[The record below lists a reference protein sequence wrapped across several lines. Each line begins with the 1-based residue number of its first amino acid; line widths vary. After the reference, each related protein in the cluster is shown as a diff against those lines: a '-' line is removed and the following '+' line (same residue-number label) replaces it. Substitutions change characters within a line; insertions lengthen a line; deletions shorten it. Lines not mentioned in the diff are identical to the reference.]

1 MTDKLPKATH
11 PGELKIGDSV
21 LEVAVLNNG
30 TRVIWQRA
38 LYQALGF
45 SRTTGGGEQGIGA
58 PELPRFL
65 QAANINPYISKELR
79 RALTPIQFVPGHGG
93 RTAYGYTGEV
103 LAEICTAYIDA
114 RKAGALKKNQEPI
127 ADRCEML
134 LRGFAKTGIIAL
146 IDEATGYQEIRDRD
160 SLQKILDK
168 YLRQELAVWAKRFPD
183 EFYEQMFRLRGWQWK
198 GMKVNRPQIV
208 ANYTKDL
215 VYERLAPGILAEL
228 EARNPI
234 GEKGRRHSK
243 HHQWFTADVGHPALA
258 QHLFAVIGFMRASAN
273 WAQFYRMVQ
282 RAFPRINTNLELLY
296 PEPELEEKRK

>member
-1 MTDKLPKATH
+1 MADKLPKATH

-45 SRTTGGGEQGIGA
+45 SRTTGGGEQGFGA

-65 QAANINPYISKELR
+65 QAANINPYISNELR
-79 RALTPIQFVPGHGG
+79 RSLTPIRFVPGHGG
-93 RTAYGYTGEV
+93 RTAYGYTGEI
-103 LAEICTAYIDA
+103 LAEICAAYIDA

-134 LRGFAKTGIIAL
+134 LRAFAKTGIIAL

-160 SLQKILDK
+160 ALQKILDK
-168 YLRQELAVWAKRFPD
+168 YLRQELAAWAKCFPD

-208 ANYTKDL
+208 ATYTKDL

-228 EARNPI
+228 ESRNPV
-234 GEKGRRHSK
+234 GEKGRRRSK
-243 HHQWFTADVGHPALA
+243 HHQWLSDDVGHPALS

-273 WAQFYRMVQ
+273 WVQFYRMLQ
-282 RAFPRINTNLELLY
+282 RAFPRIGTNLELLL
-296 PEPELEEKRK
+296 PEPEAET